1 MNKLNALGISL
12 LIASLSILTAIE
24 TTVANDMNIVSVKNI
39 PQWDHLN
46 IREAASASS
55 EIVGKIPSNGEGI
68 VLLGKELKKGE
79 TLWVNIAWG
88 SVTGWV
94 NANYLSFLSTDS
106 VAWDKYM
113 DRASKDAEK
122 KDIAKTETKKPT
134 KSISIKEQKEQYGT
148 AAEFRAKISE
158 YREKAAA
165 ERALLAAEE
174 IVRQAKIEQAS
185 DISTSAKTP
194 AQTSKKSSKAAST
207 DEIVLKCGG
216 VKPFWNIDLTEDD
229 IQVNI
234 NKKQKELPITSR
246 RKSSFFEK
254 SVVIQGYGDHQEN
267 GVKLYLSK
275 DNQCKDGITNIR
287 YPYSVKAILNGSKV
301 YYGCCD
307 AVK

>member
-1 MNKLNALGISL
+1 MDKVKALGISL
-12 LIASLSILTAIE
+12 LIASLSILTVIE
-24 TTVANDMNIVSVKNI
+24 TTLANDMNIVSIKNI
-39 PQWDHLN
+39 AQWDHLN
-46 IREAASASS
+46 IRKEASASS

-68 VLLGKELKKGE
+68 VLLGKERQKGE
-79 TLWVNIAWG
+79 TAWVNIAWG
-88 SVTGWV
+88 STTGWV
-94 NANYLSFLSTDS
+94 NANYLNFLSTES
-106 VAWDKYM
+106 VAWEKYM
-113 DRASKDAEK
+113 ERASKDTAK
-122 KDIAKTETKKPT
+122 KDSAKTETKKPA
-134 KSISIKEQKEQYGT
+134 KSIKEQKEQYGT

-158 YREKAAA
+158 YREKATA
-165 ERALLAAEE
+165 ERALLAAKE
-174 IVRQAKIEQAS
+174 IAKQAKKEHAL
-185 DISTSAKTP
+185 STSTQTAKNSNT
-194 AQTSKKSSKAAST
+194 ATST
-207 DEIVLKCGG
+207 DDIVLKCGG

-234 NKKQKELPITSR
+234 NKKRNELPITSR

-287 YPYSVKAILNGSKV
+287 YPYSVKAVLNGHKV